1 MGRIRSFSAALLALL
16 CVLIVVPSPASANR
30 IDRSPQIREID
41 ARIEEARARIDT
53 WNHRLNRWQ
62 VRVGKVAVSVERLTA
77 LTESRGAQ
85 GTTDVLRRSTPRRQ
99 ILSYRLHR
107 AHRAMRAILT
117 DPEVANAQQQ
127 IQAFSAYVVELEGA
141 RDELARA
148 KRKARHA
155 GGVVPGEPLTYEAWA
170 RGFLARVSAPAC
182 QENLTIVVT
191 WETSESTEAAFNP
204 LATTHAMDGATDF
217 NSVGVKNYRSLEPR
231 PRRRPRH
238 PAGRRRFLRLRGHP
252 PGSPGLRLGGDDR
265 DGDQRVRLVPRLYE
279 RRLHHRPAAD
289 REGELRRPRRPP
301 HLDGLTFGPGWRSDA
316 AAVGRVALRTS
327 LVTCHND
334 DSWTR

>member
-1 MGRIRSFSAALLALL
+1 MGRIRTFSAALLALL
-16 CVLIVVPSPASANR
+16 CVLICVPSPASANR
-30 IDRSPQIREID
+30 IERTPQIREID

-85 GTTDVLRRSTPRRQ
+85 GTSDVVRRATPRRQ

-117 DPEVANAQQQ
+117 DPEAANAQQQ
-127 IQAFSAYVVELEGA
+127 IQALSTYIVELESA

-148 KRKARHA
+148 KRKARDT
-155 GGVVPGEPLTYEAWA
+155 GGIVPGEPLTYEAWA

-191 WETSESTEAAFNP
+191 WETAESTEAAFNP

-217 NSVGVKNYRSLEPR
+217 NSIGVKNYRSLDQ
-231 PRRRPRH
+231 
-238 PAGRRRFLRLRGHP
+238 
-252 PGSPGLRLGGDDR
+252 GL
-265 DGDQRVRLVPRLYE
+265 
-279 RRLHHRPAAD
+279 
-289 REGELRRPRRPP
+289 
-301 HLDGLTFGPGWRSDA
+301 DA
-316 AAVGRVALRTS
+316 ARDTLQGGA
-327 LVTCHND
+327 
-334 DSWTR
+334 DSYGYAAILQDLQACASAEMTAMAINASAWCRGCTGGAYITGLLPIVKADYADHASRLISTG